1 MIISVSW
8 RNIWRNR
15 TRSLVIITAIGLGIF
30 VGVFAVAFMLGWVNQ
45 RLDSVINTEVSH
57 LQVHHPRYLE
67 SREIDNYIP
76 EAGQMLTGISG
87 MEHVKA
93 ASARLL
99 VNCMIA
105 SAETGAGIRL
115 TGVDPQ
121 QERLVTDIH
130 ERIIEGDYFEGDA
143 SNLVVIGEKLAERLN
158 VGLRSRVVINLAEM
172 DGTLTGGAFRI
183 AGIYKTANTTFDE
196 TTVFVRYTDLRD
208 LLKIEDGA
216 AHQVAVLLGENNMED
231 RVADELRDRWEGV
244 EVMTWIDLMP
254 EAQLLHEQ
262 MALMMYIFVGII
274 LLALAFGIVNTML
287 MVIIERT
294 KELGML
300 MAVGMNRVRVFG
312 MVVLESVFLCLTGGA
327 AGMVLALLGTAI
339 TGHTGINI
347 SMWAEGLEAMGFDSV
362 VYPQIGFDYVIRV
375 TVMVIVAGIL
385 SAIYPARKAIR
396 LNPAEALRIDM

>member
-15 TRSLVIITAIGLGIF
+15 TRSLVILTAIGLGIF

-57 LQVHHPRYLE
+57 LQIHHPRYLE

-115 TGVDPQ
+115 NGIDPQ
-121 QERLVTDIH
+121 KERLVTDIH
-130 ERIIEGDYFEGDA
+130 EKITEGDYFEGDA

-158 VGLRSRVVINLAEM
+158 VGLRSRVVITLAEM
-172 DGTLTGGAFRI
+172 DGTLTGGAFRV
-183 AGIYKTANTTFDE
+183 AGIYKTANTAFDE
-196 TTVFVRYTDLRD
+196 TTVFVPYTGLRD

-216 AHQVAVLLGENNMED
+216 AHQVAVLLGEDNMED
-231 RVADELRDRWEGV
+231 RVAGKLRERWEGV
-244 EVMTWIDLMP
+244 EVMTWTDLMP

-327 AGMVLALLGTAI
+327 AGMVLALLGTAV
-339 TGHTGINI
+339 TGRTGINI
-347 SMWAEGLEAMGFDSV
+347 SAWAEGLEAMGFDSV
-362 VYPQIGFDYVIRV
+362 VYPQIGFDYVIRI

-396 LNPAEALRIDM
+396 LKPAEALRIDM

>member
-57 LQVHHPRYLE
+57 IQVHHPRYLE

-76 EAGQMLTGISG
+76 ETGKILAGISD
-87 MEHVKA
+87 MEQVKA
-93 ASARLL
+93 ASARLV

-115 TGVDPQ
+115 NGIDPQ
-121 QERLVTDIH
+121 RERLVTDIH
-130 ERIIEGDYFEGDA
+130 EKIAEGDYFEGDA

-158 VGLRSRVVINLAEM
+158 VGVRSRVVITLAEM
-172 DGTLTGGAFRI
+172 DGTLTGGAFRV
-183 AGIYKTANTTFDE
+183 AGIYKTANTAFDE
-196 TTVFVRYTDLRD
+196 TTVFVRYTELRD

-216 AHQVAVLLGENNMED
+216 AHQIAVFLNEDSIED
-231 RVADELRDRWEGV
+231 RVADKLRDRWEGV

-300 MAVGMNRVRVFG
+300 MAVGMNRIRVFS

-339 TGHTGINI
+339 TGRTGINI
-347 SMWAEGLEAMGFDSV
+347 SMWAEGLEAMGFDSI
-362 VYPQIGFDYVIRV
+362 VYPRIEFDYIVGV
-375 TVMVIVAGIL
+375 TVMVIIAGIL
-385 SAIYPARKAIR
+385 SAIYPAIKAIR